1 MEKTQLILYIYLATY
16 ISIRESSEHNNPMM
30 SIPVTIDCKHVVVTD
45 LSVITSVITETD
57 DCTVNI
63 FRFYACT
70 YKVLQCMTVICCIA
84 GIILVLTETLV
95 RSARRSSGS

>member
-1 MEKTQLILYIYLATY
+1 MT
-16 ISIRESSEHNNPMM
+16 
-30 SIPVTIDCKHVVVTD
+30 SIPVTINCKHVVVTD

-84 GIILVLTETLV
+84 GIILVITETLIRSVV
-95 RSARRSSGS
+95 RIHRHTYARMHMKCD